1 MRLFK
6 RKNIRTE
13 FLPSA
18 IEIVETPASPLGKF
32 SIWAIFLIVLAVF
45 IWSFSKV
52 NEVATARG
60 KVIPSGNT
68 NIVQSL
74 NTGVI
79 KSINVK
85 EGQDVKKGD
94 TLLTIDDE
102 ILKGEKSKIENELK
116 VLKTSKDI
124 LQAYKEGKNPDI
136 DIKKF
141 KESKALI
148 LEKLGYSKT
157 IESIYSIDLK
167 NTDMVIND
175 SKEDLSKTQKRLSE
189 EKGKLAKFKTE
200 LQSLENNQKSN
211 ANEDVN
217 KDDDKKLEIETKK
230 SEIKNSESRIESIKE
245 SIKDKQD
252 NLKIKENNKEKYKLN
267 HKQEL
272 EKELVNVL
280 NSIEA
285 HKKAIEKMDKQIKE
299 LIIKSPVEGKIQK
312 SAVNTVGGVVQ
323 AGAPIIHIVPKNKE
337 LIIEAMILN
346 KDIGF
351 VSEKQKVQLKFDTF
365 DFQRYGTIEGTITKI
380 TPDAVEINN
389 QSMYKASI
397 KLSQKDININGK
409 TLKFSP
415 GMTVTCDIDTGERRI
430 IDFFIPG
437 IKDVKNSFRLR

>member
-1 MRLFK
+1 MKLFK
-6 RKNIRTE
+6 RKNVRTE

-32 SIWAIFLIVLAVF
+32 SIWAIFLIVLAAF

-74 NTGVI
+74 TGGTI

-85 EGQDVKKGD
+85 EGEDVKKGEV
-94 TLLTIDDE
+94 LLTIDDGQF
-102 ILKGEKSKIENELK
+102 KTDKSKLENQLE

-124 LQAYKEGKNPDI
+124 LQAYKEGKKPDI
-136 DIKKF
+136 DVKKF

-157 IESIYSIDLK
+157 IESIYSIDLE
-167 NTDMVIND
+167 NTDMGIND
-175 SKEDLSKTQKRLSE
+175 SKEDISKTQKKLSE
-189 EKGKLAKFKTE
+189 EEGKLSKLRIE
-200 LQSLENNQKSN
+200 LQNLENNQKSN
-211 ANEDVN
+211 ANEDAN
-217 KDDDKKLEIETKK
+217 KGEDKKSEIERKK
-230 SEIKNSESRIESIKE
+230 SEIKNSEDRIENIKE

-272 EKELVNVL
+272 EKESVNVL
-280 NSIEA
+280 NAIEE
-285 HKKAIEKMDKQIKE
+285 HKKAIEKVNKQMKE
-299 LIIKSPVEGKIQK
+299 LIIKSPVDGKIQK
-312 SAVNTVGGVVQ
+312 SAVNTVGGVLQ
-323 AGAPIIHIVPKNKE
+323 AGAPIMHIVPKNKE
-337 LIIEAMILN
+337 LIVEAMILN

-351 VSEKQKVQLKFDTF
+351 VSKDQKVQLKFDTF

-397 KLSQKDININGK
+397 KLSKKDININGK
-409 TLKFSP
+409 ALKFSP